1 MFEKICHTLGG
12 LDGRYHQKVCIHVGK
27 INFISGVADELRQK
41 HTLGPAVALSERVQG
56 VGDAIEIGDLI
67 YKLIMGQIF
76 EIVAV
81 SEAFKNQTCLI
92 LMFSAGVN

>member
-1 MFEKICHTLGG
+1 MLEKIRHALGG
-12 LDGRYHQKVCIHVGK
+12 LDGSYHQKVGIH
-27 INFISGVADELRQK
+27 ISEIDLISGVAYELRQK
-41 HTLGPAVALSERVQG
+41 HALGSTIALPERVQG